1 MAPSVYVLILNYNGR
16 AHLEYCLPSV
26 LKTDYSDVH
35 IVLIDNG
42 SNDGSVPLARGGYP
56 QVAIIANQ
64 RNLGYAAGNNVGV
77 NYALEQGADYVALL
91 NNDMRVDPR
100 WLTHAVTVAEDDPT
114 IGFVGFDTIGEYHI
128 DADPDLSLFG
138 QRQAAWQ
145 RLETHS
151 TEHVAGCAML
161 VRAALFRDIGL
172 FDEAY
177 FAYGEEDDL
186 QRRARRAGYR
196 SVRINIPL
204 WHYNSGSFGRHSLRT
219 AVMAQRNHIRVM
231 IKADLP
237 RVALQRFITMIHFIC
252 RPGIRYDH
260 THAHLRRLRPSI
272 YPINVAILLYAILW
286 NLVMSPVTLL
296 ARHRDGRRIRAA
308 RQQLAA
314 LQPVGQ
320 GDAL

>member
-16 AHLEYCLPSV
+16 AHLEYCLPSM
-26 LKTDYSDVH
+26 LRTDYPAMH

-42 SNDGSVPLARGGYP
+42 SEDGSVSFARSSYP
-56 QVAIIANQ
+56 QVAIVENG
-64 RNLGYAAGNNVGV
+64 RNLGYAAGNNAGV
-77 NYALEQGADYVALL
+77 RHALEQGADYVALF

-100 WLTHAVTVAEDDPT
+100 WLIHAVAVAEEDAC

-128 DADPDLSLFG
+128 DADPDLSQFRE
-138 QRQAAWQ
+138 RQAAWQ
-145 RLETHS
+145 CLETSS

-196 SVRINIPL
+196 IVRINVPL

-237 RVALQRFITMIHFIC
+237 RVALQRFTTMIHFVC

-272 YPINVAILLYAILW
+272 YPVNVAILLYAILW

-296 ARHRDGRRIRAA
+296 ARHRDRRRIHAA
-308 RQQLAA
+308 RQRLAA
-314 LQPVGQ
+314 LQPVDQ
-320 GDAL
+320 GDTL